1 MVGVACGDRLS
12 STIACFC
19 SSVHRRRRST
29 PVITSIRRGR
39 VPIGA
44 VVGPLRSG
52 EGPASAGVDS
62 VSIVMDVGDHRP
74 ETKGYVGSG
83 RRLPYDCRAPTI
95 RPRRPCQRQTTPTN
109 VPKPRPH
116 FLTLIVALLILIVVL
131 HRPTR
136 RTAPFPGLHQ
146 YHREHERHGP
156 ACLPQ
161 REALARRRDGPALDG
176 SRHAGGHERVPT
188 PQGPSPTALLEERLG
203 RSWRQAPRQTRS

>member
-95 RPRRPCQRQTTPTN
+95 RPRRRPCQRQTTPTN

-116 FLTLIVALLILIVVL
+116 FLILIVVLLILIVVL
-131 HRPTR
+131 QYPPAAGTRAAWRRP
-136 RTAPFPGLHQ
+136 
-146 YHREHERHGP
+146 
-156 ACLPQ
+156 
-161 REALARRRDGPALDG
+161 
-176 SRHAGGHERVPT
+176 
-188 PQGPSPTALLEERLG
+188 
-203 RSWRQAPRQTRS
+203 RS